1 MWHGLKFKLSKV
13 WRYKTTSFLNNSIL
27 KYQGKKITPK
37 PQKSFYFLTTANWE
51 QVVGVARN
59 PQAVRLNA
67 FLLKKLAD
75 HWCPQWTSPRMLPID
90 EAKAE
95 ASSVLKHM
103 VAKSV

>member
-1 MWHGLKFKLSKV
+1 MSLSGLAKVFANTEQIRERLLATDSLISWPSPKL
-13 WRYKTTSFLNNSIL
+13 
-27 KYQGKKITPK
+27 
-37 PQKSFYFLTTANWE
+37 
-51 QVVGVARN
+51 VGVARN